1 VRSYWAKVQR
11 YIWFGTLAV
20 AFSVASYRLS
30 GWTSGFLSNLG
41 AGFVGSLLT
50 VFLVERG
57 IEKARERD
65 AARIKRAAFDRLRPA
80 LVDHVRFLFNHH
92 KACALKEPN
101 KKPMDIPEIFSE
113 GYYECARLLDFNQPG
128 PTVPRAPW
136 AHYAAYH
143 GSMFLNAL
151 ERVSDVY
158 IMYLDPASVEALE
171 ALRSHEILN
180 LFTTARETL
189 AFMSFRDLPE
199 IMPPQK
205 MPQQWLMN
213 LRTLFPAYVGH
224 LLTLV
229 SLFDK
234 YGTKPIT
241 IPDIE
246 PMWRNDVAPYLGS
259 ARGPLPPVITQ
270 PDAAV

>member
-1 VRSYWAKVQR
+1 VRSHWAKVQR
-11 YIWFGTLAV
+11 YVWFGALAV
-20 AFSVASYRLS
+20 ASSVASYKLLS

-65 AARIKRAAFDRLRPA
+65 AARIKRAAYDRLRPA
-80 LVDHVRFLFNHH
+80 VVDHVRFLFNHH
-92 KACALKEPN
+92 KACALKEPD
-101 KKPMDIPEIFSE
+101 KKPTDIPEIFSG
-113 GYYECARLLDFNQPG
+113 GYYECARLLDFNRPG
-128 PTVPRAPW
+128 PTAPPAPW

-143 GSMFLNAL
+143 GRTFLDAL

-158 IMYLDPASVEALE
+158 MMYLDPASVEALE
-171 ALRSHEILN
+171 ALRGHEILN
-180 LFTTARETL
+180 LFTTSRETL
-189 AFMSFRDLPE
+189 AFMSIREVPE
-199 IMPPQK
+199 
-205 MPQQWLMN
+205 MPQQWLIN
-213 LRTLFPAYVGH
+213 LRTLFPAYIGH

-241 IPDIE
+241 VPDIE

-259 ARGPLPPVITQ
+259 ARGPLPPVVPQ
-270 PDAAV
+270 EA